1 MKGPG
6 LRSISHNSF
15 YGWPGFQRH
24 ILTFFVLLVFTAGV
38 GMYYGNTLGNGFIHD
53 DHGQVETNT
62 YIQSVWYLP
71 KVFTSCIW
79 ESAVGNCK
87 QTYYYRPL
95 QSLSYLLTYQISSKP
110 WVFHLVNLIYFTIDV
125 FLVFLLIRTLTK
137 NIFIAVTTAI
147 LFLIHPVNNEV
158 VNWVA
163 TVPELLY
170 VLFVVLCVLSYI
182 RYREK
187 NNPGN
192 LIGVYIFYAL
202 GICAKEP
209 AVFTPFLFLFLDLV
223 YFKKSIARLLRWN
236 NLKPYVICTAL
247 FAFYMVLRFWVLGG
261 LGADPSY
268 RVTVPQRIY
277 IFIDL
282 FGSYVRKVIWPHPL
296 NLFYT
301 YHPTYRIL
309 TARFVS
315 AALLLVGTLVLAIVA
330 IKKRWKEIGFA
341 LVWFV
346 IFLTPSLIFITSI
359 GENLFAE
366 RHVFASTIGFAFLV
380 ALLLARL
387 WKQRVLGKI
396 AVFGIIGGLCFAS
409 WTVIYPRNLLWH
421 DDERMY
427 QDTLTKSPD
436 ADLIRS
442 NLAVLYRD
450 SGDIAKAKE
459 QFDIIAARGTW
470 RGMYE
475 VYNNLGDLAQREKKY
490 DEAVQYFN
498 KSIAANP
505 FHKNALNNL
514 GAMYLEQGDILKSLT
529 YLCQANRI
537 DPSFQPANTNIGV
550 AVGMVQ
556 KMDDKTFTILFDSIL
571 TGNIFHLTT
580 SSSNSIILK
589 KKDCTNPQGCLLTLA
604 ATVPKNEF
612 FFPFLIAGKT
622 DSGALV
628 RTRYIEFRQQQGEI
642 LVGIDRQFG
651 ATSLRLTIPTCDSAY
666 YQVDV
671 PAK

>member
-15 YGWPGFQRH
+15 YGWPGFRRH
-24 ILTFFVLLVFTAGV
+24 ILTVLVLLVFAAGV
-38 GMYYGNTLGNGFIHD
+38 GIYYGTTLGNGFIHD
-53 DHGQVETNT
+53 DHGQVEDNT
-62 YIQSVWYLP
+62 YIQSIWYLP
-71 KVFTSCIW
+71 KVITSCIW

-95 QSLSYLLTYQISSKP
+95 QSLSYLVTYQISSKP
-110 WVFHLVNLIYFTIDV
+110 WIFHLVNLIYFTADV
-125 FLVFLLIRTLTK
+125 FLVFFLIRKLTK
-137 NIFIAVTTAI
+137 NIFIALATAT
-147 LFLIHPVNNEV
+147 LFLIHPVNSEV
-158 VNWVA
+158 VNWAA

-170 VLFVVLCVLSYI
+170 VMFVLLTVLSYI

-187 NNPGN
+187 NNPDY
-192 LIGVYIFYAL
+192 LTGVYVFYAL

-223 YFKKSIARLLRWN
+223 YFKKRLVHMFRWHN
-236 NLKPYVICTAL
+236 IKPYVICTLL
-247 FAFYMVLRFWVLGG
+247 FAVYMVLRFWVLGG

-268 RVTVPQRIY
+268 RVTFLQRIY

-282 FGSYVRKVIWPHPL
+282 FGSYVRKLIWPNPL

-301 YHPTYRIL
+301 FHPAYQIFST
-309 TARFVS
+309 RFVS
-315 AALLLVGTLVLAIVA
+315 AVFLLVGTLVLAVVA
-330 IKKRWKEIGFA
+330 ANKRWKEIGFA

-346 IFLTPSLIFITSI
+346 IFLTPSLIFINSI

-396 AVFGIIGGLCFAS
+396 AVFGIMGAVCFMS
-409 WTVIYPRNLLWH
+409 WTVIYPRNMLWH
-421 DDERMY
+421 DDERIY
-427 QDTLTKSPD
+427 ADTLTKSPD

-450 SGDIAKAKE
+450 SGDLTRAKE
-459 QFDIIAARGTW
+459 QFDIIASRGTW

-537 DPSFQPANTNIGV
+537 DPSFQPANTNFDI
-550 AVGMVQ
+550 AVGMIQ
-556 KMDDKTFTILFDSIL
+556 KMDEKTFTILFNSIL
-571 TGNIFHLTT
+571 TGNIYHLAT
-580 SSSNSIILK
+580 SANTIVVK
-589 KKDCTNPQGCLLTLA
+589 TKDCTNPQGCLLTLA

-612 FFPFLIAGKT
+612 FFSFLIAGKT
-622 DSGALV
+622 EGGALV
-628 RTRYIEFRQQQGEI
+628 RARYVEFRQQQGEI
-642 LVGIDRQFG
+642 LVGIDRQYG
-651 ATSLRLTIPTCDSAY
+651 STHLRLTIPTCDSVY